1 AFVRPFRALTA
12 GRRFPDVRSRS
23 QPIGRPG
30 REPHDVARPGRREEG
45 IVRVLPPAAVLL
57 LALLGA
63 CAQARGPAPP
73 TTTTASLPPWT
84 WELPACPAYRAADY
98 AAPEHRVS
106 VQVAADGT
114 VTEVYQDGWAARAL
128 AETRAVVT
136 VCGEYEPAVADAAEE
151 YREQHQVVATGFA
164 DADES
169 LLIRTVK
176 LAPHQP
182 IRTWYTMVVREGDRV
197 TTQEQQCP
205 PAVEATCAAPQ
216 A

>member
-1 AFVRPFRALTA
+1 VLVGGRRGPGTVPGRLRRRPHLAGPADRRRARGAGGGVGGAFVRPFRALTA

-106 VQVAADGT
+106 VQVAADAT
-114 VTEVYQDGWAARAL
+114 VT
-128 AETRAVVT
+128 
-136 VCGEYEPAVADAAEE
+136 
-151 YREQHQVVATGFA
+151 
-164 DADES
+164 
-169 LLIRTVK
+169 
-176 LAPHQP
+176 
-182 IRTWYTMVVREGDRV
+182 
-197 TTQEQQCP
+197 
-205 PAVEATCAAPQ
+205 
-216 A
+216 